1 MQRDSNTVKVGLTV
15 LAALAALA
23 AFIFAIGEQSALF
36 TPTNS
41 YRTMF
46 PNAAGLVEGNPVQL
60 NGVTVGKVDRILLS
74 EDPNSELLEVRI
86 SVERRYASRLRR
98 DSLAR
103 LKTLG
108 LLGDKYVEITSG
120 SPEAVLL
127 NPGDEIPA
135 ALPTDVDELIASG
148 ADVVDHAVA
157 TARSLS
163 NILARMERG
172 EGLLGELVA
181 VQEDKRITDT
191 VIRTLESVE
200 RVADQVEAGDGV
212 LGRLL
217 TDREMGDRIASSI
230 DRLDETLTLLR
241 EGDGLA
247 PALLHDAE
255 LRTRFETTLADTE
268 VAAADLR
275 GIAADPPGG
284 RRTAA
289 PAPERRGTR
298 RFADRRDGGAPRAAE
313 LDPGTDRGRRRHGG
327 TPDQRSRDLRGARRP
342 RGRHQRVEAA
352 SVAGPQPPE
361 GGHREAVPGGAER
374 DGGCRRRGTGRDRC
388 CRRRGR
394 CVGRS
399 AVTVADRGRGSR
411 RA

>member
-15 LAALAALA
+15 LAALVALA

-41 YRTMF
+41 YRTLF

-135 ALPTDVDELIASG
+135 ASPTDVDELIAGG
-148 ADVVDHAVA
+148 ADVLDHAVA

-163 NILARMERG
+163 TILARMERG

-181 VQEDKRITDT
+181 AREDKRITDT
-191 VIRTLESVE
+191 VIRALESVD
-200 RVADQVEAGDGV
+200 RVAEQVEAGDGV

-230 DRLDETLTLLR
+230 DQLDDTLRLLR

-247 PALLHDAE
+247 PALLHDGE
-255 LRTRFETTLADTE
+255 LKARFETTLADTE

-275 GIAADPPGG
+275 QIAADLRDADGLLPRLLNDEELGDSLTGEVEELLG
-284 RRTAA
+284 RLNSTLERIAEGEGTAA
-289 PAPERRGTR
+289 RLINDPAIFE
-298 RFADRRDGGAPRAAE
+298 A
-313 LDPGTDRGRRRHGG
+313 LDDLVVGINE
-327 TPDQRSRDLRGARRP
+327 SRLLRWLVRNR
-342 RGRHQRVEAA
+342 QK
-352 SVAGPQPPE
+352 AGIE
-361 GGHREAVPGGAER
+361 KRYREAQNETAAAGAGAQDETAAA
-374 DGGCRRRGTGRDRC
+374 GAGAGASGDRP
-388 CRRRGR
+388 
-394 CVGRS
+394 
-399 AVTVADRGRGSR
+399 
-411 RA
+411 

>member
-86 SVERRYASRLRR
+86 SVERRYASRLRK

-135 ALPTDVDELIASG
+135 ALPTDVDELIAGG

-163 NILARMERG
+163 TILARMERG
-172 EGLLGELVA
+172 EGLLGELMA
-181 VQEDKRITDT
+181 ASEDKRITDT
-191 VIRTLESVE
+191 VINTLESIE

-275 GIAADPPGG
+275 GIAADLRAADGLLPRLLNDEDLGDSLTGEVEELLG
-284 RRTAA
+284 RLNSTLERIAEGEGTAA
-289 PAPERRGTR
+289 RLINDPAIFEALDDLVVGINESRLLRWLVRNRQKAGIEKRYREAQDEAAAAAAGAGAEGAGASAAGAGAPE
-298 RFADRRDGGAPRAAE
+298 E
-313 LDPGTDRGRRRHGG
+313 
-327 TPDQRSRDLRGARRP
+327 RP
-342 RGRHQRVEAA
+342 
-352 SVAGPQPPE
+352 
-361 GGHREAVPGGAER
+361 
-374 DGGCRRRGTGRDRC
+374 
-388 CRRRGR
+388 
-394 CVGRS
+394 
-399 AVTVADRGRGSR
+399 
-411 RA
+411 

>member
-1 MQRDSNTVKVGLTV
+1 MQRDSNTIRVGLTV
-15 LAALAALA
+15 LAAVVVLAAL
-23 AFIFAIGEQSALF
+23 IFAIGERSALF

-74 EDPNSELLEVRI
+74 EDPDSELLEVRI
-86 SVERRYASRLRR
+86 SVERRYANRLRR

-148 ADVVDHAVA
+148 ADVVDHAVV

-163 NILARMERG
+163 NILVRMERG

-181 VQEDKRITDT
+181 ARDDKRVTDT
-191 VIRTLESVE
+191 VIRTLESIE

-230 DRLDETLTLLR
+230 DELDETLRLLR

-247 PALLHDAE
+247 PALLRDGE
-255 LRTRFETTLADTE
+255 LKARFDKTLADTQ

-275 GIAADPPGG
+275 EITADLREADGLLPRLLNDEELSESLTTEVEQLLKRLNSTLDQVAEGDG
-284 RRTAA
+284 TAA
-289 PAPERRGTR
+289 RLINDPAIYEALDDLVVGINESRLLRWLVRNRQKAGIKKRYRDTQDALAAAGSEHPGER
-298 RFADRRDGGAPRAAE
+298 P
-313 LDPGTDRGRRRHGG
+313 
-327 TPDQRSRDLRGARRP
+327 
-342 RGRHQRVEAA
+342 
-352 SVAGPQPPE
+352 
-361 GGHREAVPGGAER
+361 
-374 DGGCRRRGTGRDRC
+374 
-388 CRRRGR
+388 
-394 CVGRS
+394 
-399 AVTVADRGRGSR
+399 
-411 RA
+411 